1 MKQPLSLLLL
11 LMFAMFL
18 GTSAWEWPALY
29 KSNTLSMQEVSG
41 MRVRDIKRRLIRQH
55 GYSPDEIAKML
66 DKKELIQALAF
77 EEHKDRQA
85 ELGKSHRELRWK
97 GIITAVL
104 VGAMMLFW
112 PLLKHL
118 YEVASVNFVV
128 YTDRKRYEAAR
139 CLELKSVQGGIGVL
153 LMGILDLLQIW
164 LTLSVIL
171 GWVMTSKYFFPI
183 PNLPIRPA
191 ALMGGPISQG
201 PLSMY
206 GINVGPMVVT
216 WSFRFLHGLL
226 EGWVGRAL
234 KASMKRQRQQERA
247 DESPE
252 EKAARKMAKK
262 AKKEGEKQQR
272 EEEERRLR
280 EMFMP
285 RQTEQFT
292 AEDVPQAED
301 RREAAAQA
309 AELRRRH
316 QATTPPMPIET
327 HTAMDELD

>member
-1 MKQPLSLLLL
+1 M
-11 LMFAMFL
+11 MFAMSL
-18 GTSAWEWPALY
+18 GTSSAWEWPALY
-29 KSNTLSMQEVSG
+29 KSNALSMQEVSN
-41 MRVRDIKRRLIRQH
+41 MRVRDIKRRLIRH
-55 GYSPDEIAKML
+55 HAYSPDEIAKML

-85 ELGKSHRELRWK
+85 DLDKSNRELRWK
-97 GIITAVL
+97 GIIGAVL
-104 VGAMMLFW
+104 VGAIMLFW

-118 YEVASVNFVV
+118 YEVAMINFVV

-139 CLELKSVQGGIGVL
+139 CLELKCVQGGIGVL

-164 LTLSVIL
+164 LTLSVL
-171 GWVMTSKYFFPI
+171 LSWVMTSKYFFPL
-183 PNLPIRPA
+183 PNIPIRPA

-226 EGWVGRAL
+226 EGWVGRRL
-234 KASMKRQRQQERA
+234 QASMKRQRQQERA
-247 DESPE
+247 DESPGA
-252 EKAARKMAKK
+252 KAARKMAKK
-262 AKKEGEKQQR
+262 AKKEGERRQR
-272 EEEERRLR
+272 EDEERRLR

-285 RQTEQFT
+285 RQSEQFP

-316 QATTPPMPIET
+316 QATTPPIPIQT